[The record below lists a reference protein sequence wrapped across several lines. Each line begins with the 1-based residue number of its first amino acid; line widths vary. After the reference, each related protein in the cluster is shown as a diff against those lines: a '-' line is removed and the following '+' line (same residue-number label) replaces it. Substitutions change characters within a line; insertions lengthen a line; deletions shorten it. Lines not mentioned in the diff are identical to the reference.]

1 MSDNCWFS
9 VSKKPRLLETGS
21 PEQTTTEK
29 QESKRKR
36 KNLTKEQ
43 LEILESVYEKD
54 KYPHID
60 DRIKL
65 EKPTNLTEDRIQV
78 WFQNRR
84 AKDRKKLEAQKLQ
97 QYYVERRR
105 KVSEE
110 FREDVAD
117 GTKFAN
123 KKEPGHKR
131 KNSGSDLSENDE
143 SDSLGFSDSPSK

>member
-97 QYYVERRR
+97 QYYVESRR

-123 KKEPGHKR
+123 KKELGHIR
-131 KNSGSDLSENDE
+131 KHSGSDLSENDE

>member
-1 MSDNCWFS
+1 M
-9 VSKKPRLLETGS
+9 
-21 PEQTTTEK
+21 
-29 QESKRKR
+29 
-36 KNLTKEQ
+36 
-43 LEILESVYEKD
+43 EILESVYEKD

-123 KKEPGHKR
+123 KKEPGHIR

-143 SDSLGFSDSPSK
+143 SDSLGFNDSPSK